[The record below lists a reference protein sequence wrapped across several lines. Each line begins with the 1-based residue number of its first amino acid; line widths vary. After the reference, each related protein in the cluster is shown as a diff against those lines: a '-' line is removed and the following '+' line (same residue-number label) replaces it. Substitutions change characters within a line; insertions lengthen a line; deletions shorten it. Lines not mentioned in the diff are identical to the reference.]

1 MGKKI
6 LYGGGS
12 KFNVVFFFFLKL
24 CREKIYVNLNEKI
37 SNFKIINKILDIGTS
52 PVNDEYQNY
61 LIHKYPYKKKITC
74 VSNVKLNK
82 IKKRYPEIKTLQCD
96 GKKIPLK
103 NNSFDIVMSNATI
116 EHVGNKKNQTKFI
129 KEAVRL
135 SKRLVFISTPN
146 RYFPIDFH
154 TLIPLIHWLPKRI
167 HRFIL
172 KKIGL
177 NFFSKEN
184 NLNLLCDKELSNIC
198 QDLKIKNYTINK
210 IRILGFC
217 TNLVLSIHK
226 N

>member
-1 MGKKI
+1 MEKKI

-12 KFNVVFFFFLKL
+12 DFNLVFFFFLKL
-24 CREKIYVNLNEKI
+24 CREKIYKNFNKKI
-37 SNFKIINKILDIGTS
+37 RFKLVNKILDIGTS
-52 PVNDEYQNY
+52 PVDNEYQNY
-61 LIHKYPYKKKITC
+61 LIHKYPYKRKITC

-96 GKKIPLK
+96 GREIPLK
-103 NNSFDIVMSNATI
+103 NNSFDIVISNATI
-116 EHVGNKKNQTKFI
+116 EHVGNKRNQTKFI
-129 KEAVRL
+129 KEAFRL
-135 SKRLVFISTPN
+135 SKKLVFISTPN

-154 TLIPLIHWLPKRI
+154 TLIPLIHWFPKKI

-177 NFFSKEN
+177 DFFSKES
-184 NLNLLCDKELSNIC
+184 NLNLLSDNELSNIC
-198 QDLKIKNYTINK
+198 QNLKIKNYTINK

-217 TNLVLSIHK
+217 TNLVLSIYK

>member
-1 MGKKI
+1 MEKKI

-12 KFNVVFFFFLKL
+12 DFNLVFFFFLKL
-24 CREKIYVNLNEKI
+24 CREKIYKNFNKKI
-37 SNFKIINKILDIGTS
+37 RFKLVNKILDIGTS
-52 PVNDEYQNY
+52 PVDNEYQNY
-61 LIHKYPYKKKITC
+61 LIHKYPHKRKITC

-96 GKKIPLK
+96 GREIPLK
-103 NNSFDIVMSNATI
+103 NNSFDIVISNATI
-116 EHVGNKKNQTKFI
+116 EHVGNKRNQTKFI
-129 KEAVRL
+129 KEAFRL
-135 SKRLVFISTPN
+135 SKKLVFISTPN

-154 TLIPLIHWLPKRI
+154 TLIPLIHWFPKKI

-177 NFFSKEN
+177 DFFSKES
-184 NLNLLCDKELSNIC
+184 NLNLLSDNELSNIC
-198 QDLKIKNYTINK
+198 QNLKIKNYTINK

-217 TNLVLSIHK
+217 TNLVLSIYK

>member
-1 MGKKI
+1 MKRKI

-12 KFNVVFFFFLKL
+12 DFNIVFFFFLKL
-24 CREKIYVNLNEKI
+24 CRKKIYNFFDKKI
-37 SNFKIINKILDIGTS
+37 SNLKLVNKILDIGTS
-52 PVNDEYQNY
+52 PVDNEYQNY
-61 LIHKYPYKKKITC
+61 LIHQYPHKKKITC

-82 IKKRYPEIKTLQCD
+82 IKQRYPEIKTLQCD

-103 NNSFDIVMSNATI
+103 NNSFDIVISNATI

-129 KEAVRL
+129 KETVRL
-135 SKRLVFISTPN
+135 TKQLVFISTPN

-154 TLIPLIHWLPKRI
+154 TLIPLIHLLPKKI

-177 NFFSKEN
+177 DFFSKES
-184 NLNLLCDKELSNIC
+184 NLNLLSDYELRNIC
-198 QDLKIKNYTINK
+198 QNLKIKNFTINK

-217 TNLVLSIHK
+217 TNLVLIINKS
-226 N
+226 

>member
-1 MGKKI
+1 MKKKI

-12 KFNVVFFFFLKL
+12 DFNLVFFFFLKL
-24 CREKIYVNLNEKI
+24 CREKIYKNFNKKI
-37 SNFKIINKILDIGTS
+37 SNFKLINKILDIGTS
-52 PVNDEYQNY
+52 PVDNEYQNY
-61 LIHKYPYKKKITC
+61 LIHKYPYKRKITC

-96 GKKIPLK
+96 GREIPLK
-103 NNSFDIVMSNATI
+103 NNSFDIVISNATI
-116 EHVGNKKNQTKFI
+116 EHVGNKRNQAKFI

-135 SKRLVFISTPN
+135 SKKLVFISTPN

-154 TLIPLIHWLPKRI
+154 TLIPLIHWFPKKI

-177 NFFSKEN
+177 DFFSKES
-184 NLNLLCDKELSNIC
+184 NLNLLSDNELRNIC
-198 QDLKIKNYTINK
+198 QNLKIKNYTINK

-217 TNLVLSIHK
+217 TNLVLSINK
-226 N
+226 S

>member
-1 MGKKI
+1 MEKKI

-12 KFNVVFFFFLKL
+12 DFNLVFFFFLKL
-24 CREKIYVNLNEKI
+24 CREKIYKNFNKKI
-37 SNFKIINKILDIGTS
+37 SNFKLVNKILDIGTS
-52 PVNDEYQNY
+52 PVDNEYQNY

-82 IKKRYPEIKTLQCD
+82 IKLRYPEIKTLQCD
-96 GKKIPLK
+96 GREIPLK
-103 NNSFDIVMSNATI
+103 NNSFDIVISNATI
-116 EHVGNKKNQTKFI
+116 EHVGNKRNQTKFI

-135 SKRLVFISTPN
+135 SKKLVFISTPN

-154 TLIPLIHWLPKRI
+154 TLIPLIHWFPKKI

-177 NFFSKEN
+177 DFFSKES
-184 NLNLLCDKELSNIC
+184 NLNLLSDNELRNILEN
-198 QDLKIKNYTINK
+198 LKIKNYTINK

-217 TNLVLSIHK
+217 TNLVLSINK
-226 N
+226 S

>member
-1 MGKKI
+1 MKKKI

-12 KFNVVFFFFLKL
+12 DFNLVFFFFLKL
-24 CREKIYVNLNEKI
+24 CREKIYKNFSKKI
-37 SNFKIINKILDIGTS
+37 SNFKIVNKILDIGTS
-52 PVNDEYQNY
+52 PVDNEYQNY
-61 LIHKYPYKKKITC
+61 LIHKYPYKRKITC

-82 IKKRYPEIKTLQCD
+82 IKERYPEIKTLQCD
-96 GKKIPLK
+96 GREIPLK
-103 NNSFDIVMSNATI
+103 NNSFDIVISNATI
-116 EHVGNKKNQTKFI
+116 EHVGNKRNQTKFI

-135 SKRLVFISTPN
+135 SKKLVFISTPN

-154 TLIPLIHWLPKRI
+154 TLIPLIHWFPKKI

-177 NFFSKEN
+177 DFFSKES
-184 NLNLLCDKELSNIC
+184 NLNLLSDNELKNIC
-198 QDLKIKNYTINK
+198 ENLKIENYTINK

-217 TNLVLSIHK
+217 TNLVLSINK